1 VTRERR
7 AKWRFK
13 DWASSLGFQH
23 YNARF
28 QSPQPSFKTLTPEQE
43 NDRYQQ
49 AIAFVAKLGGA
60 LQRYGTPAN
69 RLDQVLVFLSK
80 ELGLKG
86 NFFSTPS
93 AIFYSYDL
101 PGERGFARLQRVYN
115 KDLDL
120 SKLSQLD
127 RLFNDVWAGTVS
139 LVDGAKRVDEITAD
153 PPPYKKWLTF
163 LCFGLTSAMASTFFG
178 GGFAEMLLSG
188 ATGSVLGLLYLWAAA
203 NETIGRLFEPLGALL
218 VSITALSLA
227 GTLGASSDIAT
238 LAGIIVLV
246 PGFSIAIGATELALG
261 HPASGVAR
269 LAGAMVTFLM
279 LTMGVMFGQ
288 QITSFWGVDAA
299 ADFTPAALPGWVE
312 PMALLVAGTTLGILF
327 KAARRD
333 LPWTVA
339 AVMLPYLA
347 FQLGIADLGLEASI
361 FLGALIAGVFSN
373 VFARW
378 KDRPSLIV
386 RLPGILIL
394 VPGAT
399 GFLSLGDLANG
410 DVLEGMQAMVR
421 VLMTATALVTG
432 FLVSNAVLPPRKAL

>member
-1 VTRERR
+1 M
-7 AKWRFK
+7 
-13 DWASSLGFQH
+13 
-23 YNARF
+23 
-28 QSPQPSFKTLTPEQE
+28 TPELE
-43 NDRYQQ
+43 HDRNQQ
-49 AIAFVAKLGGA
+49 AIAFVARLGAA

-69 RLDQVLVFLSK
+69 RLDEVLLLLSK

-86 NFFSTPS
+86 SFFSTPS

-101 PGERGFARLQRVYN
+101 PGERGFARLQRIYN

-127 RLFNDVWAGTVS
+127 RLFNEVCDGTIS
-139 LVDGAKRVDEITAD
+139 LIEGANRVDKITAD
-153 PPPYKKWLTF
+153 PPPYQRWLTF
-163 LCFGLTSAMASTFFG
+163 VCFGLTSAMASTFFG
-178 GGFAEMLLSG
+178 GGGAEMLLSG
-188 ATGSVLGLLYLWAAA
+188 ATGSVLGLLYLWSATNQAV
-203 NETIGRLFEPLGALL
+203 GRLFEPLGALL
-218 VSITALSLA
+218 VSVTALSLA

-238 LAGIIVLV
+238 LAGIIILV

-288 QITSFWGVDAA
+288 QITSFFGVDASA
-299 ADFTPAALPGWVE
+299 EFTPAALPIWVE
-312 PMALLVAGTTLGILF
+312 PLALLVAGLSLGILF

-373 VFARW
+373 AFARW

-410 DVLEGMQAMVR
+410 DVLEGVQAMVR